1 MHNNAQQVNL
11 NDYNQYSIV
20 YTCHLEMLEN
30 HEQLNM
36 EMFSVECLHDNN
48 ERTDETY

>member
-1 MHNNAQQVNL
+1 
-11 NDYNQYSIV
+11 
-20 YTCHLEMLEN
+20 MLEN
-30 HEQLNM
+30 HEQHKM